1 MKIMQNQA
9 KTIGGRI
16 KAAREEA
23 GMSQMDLAKLLDFES
38 ATAISLIENDE
49 RKISVE
55 NLAKIASALQHDI
68 RFFIG
73 EEVKR
78 TVDVAVALRAD
89 KDLSTSDR
97 DAILRFVELAKQKN
111 KNDT

>member
-1 MKIMQNQA
+1 MKNMQNQA

-23 GMSQMDLAKLLDFES
+23 GMSQMDFAKLLDFES

-55 NLAKIASALQHDI
+55 NLAKIASALHRDI

-73 EEVKR
+73 EEEKR
-78 TVDVAVALRAD
+78 AVDVAVALRAD
-89 KDLSTSDR
+89 KDLSASDR

-111 KNDT
+111 KNDA